1 MKKTLFI
8 LLFVFTALSAVAQ
21 NFAVQ
26 GRVVDA
32 ENVTEGLP
40 SATVRLLKNDTTAV
54 AAVPTAVD
62 GRFDIKAKSAGKYTL
77 EISFVGCE
85 TMKKRVELTA
95 KRPVARLGD
104 LLLARDVLLE

>member
-1 MKKTLFI
+1 MKKTLLI

-40 SATVRLLKNDTTAV
+40 WA
-54 AAVPTAVD
+54 
-62 GRFDIKAKSAGKYTL
+62 
-77 EISFVGCE
+77 
-85 TMKKRVELTA
+85 
-95 KRPVARLGD
+95 RP
-104 LLLARDVLLE
+104 